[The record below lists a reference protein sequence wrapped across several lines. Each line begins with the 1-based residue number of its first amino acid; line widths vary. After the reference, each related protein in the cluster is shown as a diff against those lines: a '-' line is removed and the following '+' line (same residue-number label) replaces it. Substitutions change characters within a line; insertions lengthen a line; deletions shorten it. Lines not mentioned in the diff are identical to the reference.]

1 MPNASRVPHINFETV
16 ATRAT
21 SAALL
26 GLAAYHVLLTAST
39 VLAFGLRYPFMDQF
53 RLNLRYLTT
62 PFPQNVLKLENGH
75 RPVLPGV
82 VRLIELNWLGGTQ
95 VLQALT
101 AWFAAAFIAAMLLLA
116 IKRDLRRSSVL
127 LASGAC
133 VVCTMLAW
141 NANAR
146 MFIHAYEA
154 VHVFYVIFFVVI
166 AVHFAVRDP
175 LKADLKSWIFSIAA
189 CIAATFSFGPGIAS
203 FAAVMVVA
211 VLRRHRPGILLFI
224 SLSAFATFLLYYFAL
239 PGAESVQGA
248 ISGFSFRATV
258 FFAIARVGAVF
269 AELVRLI
276 VPDLGVQAIVAAL
289 AGAVGIALFVPSLVR
304 QWHRNEPF
312 VDTELFGAA
321 LFIFGL
327 VTNTLIATI
336 RTSYLLEHP
345 DQLFADRYLFWS
357 CVTWLGLIIYGLQR
371 LVHASRPKQYA
382 AATAILLL
390 SLSAVPPAIWLNQW
404 SAEVYRVS
412 ELAAIAMQL
421 GIRNDAQVAEISDGE
436 PAITYRALDEMHT
449 RNLSMFADG
458 TPLRLGD
465 KISIAQPQ
473 LTVLVSVVR
482 VGTGRSTDPT
492 VRTLSG
498 ELPRS
503 LALQERGAELWFAS
517 RDGTLI
523 GRAGLTNTGNQPRN
537 IFRLGIPTLVGFQ
550 GYVVQ
555 SGAPEILLA
564 REKNGIV
571 KELARLEQRK

>member
-1 MPNASRVPHINFETV
+1 
-16 ATRAT
+16 
-21 SAALL
+21 
-26 GLAAYHVLLTAST
+26 LAAYHFLLTVFT

-62 PFPQNVLKLENGH
+62 PFPQNVLTLENGH
-75 RPVLPGV
+75 RPVLPGL
-82 VRLIELNWLGGTQ
+82 VRLIELNWLAGSQ
-95 VLQALT
+95 VLQSLT
-101 AWFAAAFIAAMLLLA
+101 AWLAAGVIATMLLFA
-116 IKRDLRRSSVL
+116 IARDLRRNFLLWASAGCVL
-127 LASGAC
+127 F
-133 VVCTMLAW
+133 TMLAW

-154 VHVFYVIFFVVI
+154 VHVFYVVFFLVI

-175 LKADLKSWIFSIAA
+175 LKSDLKSWILSIGA

-211 VLRRHRPGILLFI
+211 VLRRHSPGILFFI
-224 SLSAFATFLLYYFAL
+224 SLSAFATLLLYYFAL
-239 PGAESVQGA
+239 PGAERVQGA
-248 ISGFSFRATV
+248 ISGFAFRATV

-269 AELVRLI
+269 AELVRLF
-276 VPDLGVQAIVAAL
+276 VPDLGVQATVAAL
-289 AGAVGIALFVPSLVR
+289 AGVVGIALFVASLVR

-321 LFIFGL
+321 LVVFGL
-327 VTNTLIATI
+327 ATNTLIATT
-336 RTSYLLEHP
+336 RTSYLFEHP
-345 DQLFADRYLFWS
+345 EQLFADRYLFWS
-357 CVTWLGLIIYGLQR
+357 CATWLGLIIYGLPR
-371 LVHASRPKQYA
+371 LVRASRAKQYA
-382 AATAILLL
+382 AATAIVLL
-390 SLSAVPPAIWLNQW
+390 SLSAVPPAISLNQW

-412 ELAAIAMQL
+412 ELAAVAMQL

-436 PAITYRALDEMHT
+436 PAITYRALDEMHK

-473 LTVLVSVVR
+473 STVLVSVVR
-482 VGTGRSTDPT
+482 VDTGRSTDPT

-498 ELPRS
+498 ELPKS

-523 GRAGLTNTGNQPRN
+523 GRAGLTNTGNQPMN

-564 REKNGIV
+564 RETNGTV
-571 KELARLEQRK
+571 KELASLEQRR

>member
-1 MPNASRVPHINFETV
+1 MSSASRVRHIETV
-16 ATRAT
+16 ARQAT
-21 SAALL
+21 IATLL

-62 PFPQNVLKLENGH
+62 PFPQNVLTLENGH

-101 AWFAAAFIAAMLLLA
+101 AWSAAAVIAAMVLLT
-116 IKRDLRRSSVL
+116 IKRDLRRNSVL

-133 VVCTMLAW
+133 VICTMLAW

-154 VHVFYVIFFVVI
+154 VHVFYVVFFVVV
-166 AVHFAVRDP
+166 AVHFAVHE
-175 LKADLKSWIFSIAA
+175 SWILSIVA

-211 VLRRHRPGILLFI
+211 ILHRHRPGILLLI
-224 SLSAFATFLLYYFAL
+224 SLSAFATFLLYYFVL
-239 PGAESVQGA
+239 PGSERVQGA

-269 AELVRLI
+269 AELVRLF
-276 VPDLGVQAIVAAL
+276 VADLSVQATVAAL
-289 AGAVGIALFVPSLVR
+289 AGAVGSALFVSSLVR
-304 QWHRNEPF
+304 KRHRKEPF

-321 LFIFGL
+321 LFVFGL
-327 VTNTLIATI
+327 VTNTLIATT
-336 RTSYLLEHP
+336 RTSYLFEHP

-371 LVHASRPKQYA
+371 LLRASRPKQYA
-382 AATAILLL
+382 AATSIVLL

-436 PAITYRALDEMHT
+436 PDITYRALDEMHK

-465 KISIAQPQ
+465 KISVGQPQ
-473 LTVLVSVVR
+473 LTVLVSIVR
-482 VGTGRSTDPT
+482 VDAGRSTDST
-492 VRTLSG
+492 VRMLSG
-498 ELPRS
+498 ELPKS
-503 LALQERGAELWFAS
+503 LALQEHGAELWFGS

-523 GRAGLTNTGNQPRN
+523 GRAGLTNAGNQPRN
-537 IFRLGIPTLVGFQ
+537 IFRLGIPALVGFQ

-564 REKNGIV
+564 RETNGTV
-571 KELARLEQRK
+571 KELASLEQRR